1 MAADLTIAMGG
12 FGAVGREVA
21 RRLDNGIP
29 GLKLSAVSARDREKA
44 QANMANFREPVPI
57 VPLPE
62 LANTAELVVE
72 ALPAARFREL
82 ADATLKAGKM
92 FMPLSC
98 GQLLEH
104 WDVVELASAYG
115 GRIIVPTGALLG
127 LDAVRAA
134 AEGNIESVRMVT
146 RKPPGGLKGAPFVDQ
161 NGIDLDTVD
170 EPLKLFEGSARDAIP
185 GFPANLN
192 VAVALSLAGVGP
204 DRTMLE
210 IWADPTISRNSH
222 EIHVEADAARF
233 SLKIEGVPTEENP
246 RTGKITALSTVA
258 CLRGLVSTLK
268 VGS

>member
-1 MAADLTIAMGG
+1 MAGDLKIAIGG

-21 RRLDNGIP
+21 RRLDKGIP
-29 GLKLSAVSARDREKA
+29 GLKLSAVSARDLKKA
-44 QANMANFREPVPI
+44 QANMVDFRAPVPVI
-57 VPLPE
+57 PIAKLPDG
-62 LANTAELVVE
+62 ADLVIE
-72 ALPAARFREL
+72 ALPAACFREI
-82 ADATLKAGKM
+82 AEATLKAGKI

-104 WDVVELASAYG
+104 WDVVDLATTYG
-115 GRIIVPTGALLG
+115 GRVIVPTGALLG

-134 AEGNIESVRMVT
+134 AEGEISSVRMVT
-146 RKPPGGLKGAPFVDQ
+146 RKPPGGLKGAPFVDD
-161 NGIDLDTVD
+161 NDIDLDAVSS
-170 EPLKLFEGSARDAIP
+170 PLKLFEGSAREAIP

-204 DRTMLE
+204 DKTMLE

-222 EIHVEADAARF
+222 EIHVDADSARF

-258 CLRGLVSTLK
+258 CLRGLVSALK
-268 VGS
+268 VGT